1 MEPGGVR
8 YHGHF
13 GRLTGTARLEFWW
26 HGLTCNGQSRAL
38 DRLFCSD
45 DDYASDKAPS
55 WTTGI
60 GCGALASKGTRRA
73 RGGRPAAAVTCGMS
87 RKLGFTHEKALDIA
101 FLAHRGRALD
111 LTAFPAEA
119 RPCYKGSTSPRT
131 SRPKAGS
138 ARFDALIDRLWP
150 ICDISLSAA
159 HALPTAIQVRGVPLP
174 NGRPE

>member
-13 GRLTGTARLEFWW
+13 GRLTGTARLEFCLW

-73 RGGRPAAAVTCGMS
+73 RGGRPA
-87 RKLGFTHEKALDIA
+87 E